1 MAGAVNQTISGGE
14 RAVSQFSLPDLLRQP
29 VAAVRA
35 LQDRLLR
42 ETIEICYTAHPFYG
56 ALMRRAGLEPRHLRS
71 CDDLVRLPVSTKSD
85 FLADPEAFQL
95 RGDHLPADFTTL
107 WKVIY
112 TTGTTSG
119 RPAPIFVTAFDYYNY
134 LYVCERH
141 QDLVGLRADDRIA
154 NLFPLTPFP
163 MGAYGR
169 AFDEAAAVGAS
180 MFCAHTGRDAS
191 VIPVHRSL
199 DDAVNMVDTHRATV
213 LWGVAGFVRRVL
225 IRASELS
232 ADFRRVRMAM
242 ITGEASSIAMRDDMS
257 RRMRELGCAD
267 ARVVNRYGST
277 EKGVSM
283 VECEPGSGFHSLAP
297 DQIFHEVVDPDTG
310 ARLGDSVPGM
320 LAFSH
325 LLRRG
330 TVFLRYQVGDRVTM
344 TSERCPHCGRTSPRI
359 TSQPVRAGDIV
370 KIKGTLVN
378 LQALKD
384 FLEEQPAIDEY
395 QIVIRPTLV
404 HDSLSGDELVIRLAG
419 RPAGVG
425 ADALQALRDRI
436 ERRVHLSVTLE
447 SASRDEIFDPT
458 TSAKPRRV
466 VDLRPVAAESFHS
479 TSD

>member
-1 MAGAVNQTISGGE
+1 MSSGTVNPMVSGRE
-14 RAVSQFSLPDLLRQP
+14 RAVSQFSLPDILRQP
-29 VAAVRA
+29 TPAVRA

-42 ETIEICYTAHPFYG
+42 ETVELCYTAHPFYR

-95 RGDHLPADFTTL
+95 RGEQLPADFTTL

-141 QDLVGLRADDRIA
+141 QDLVGLKADDRIA

-199 DDAVNMVDTHRATV
+199 DDAVKMVDAHRATV

-225 IRASELS
+225 VRAAELS
-232 ADFRRVRMAM
+232 ANFSQVRMAM
-242 ITGEASSIAMRDDMS
+242 ITGEASSTAMRDDMS
-257 RRMRELGCAD
+257 RRMHELGCAD
-267 ARVVNRYGST
+267 TRVVNRYGST

-283 VECEPGSGFHSLAP
+283 VECERGSGFHSLAP

-310 ARLGDSVPGM
+310 ARLADGVPGM

-344 TSERCPHCGRTSPRI
+344 TNACCPHCGRTAPRI
-359 TSQPVRAGDIV
+359 TSQPVRTGDIV

-384 FLEEQPAIDEY
+384 FLEAQPSIDEY
-395 QIVIRPTLV
+395 QIVIRPKVET
-404 HDSLSGDELVIRLAG
+404 DSLSGDELVIRLAG
-419 RPAGVG
+419 RLVGVG
-425 ADALQALRDRI
+425 ADAQQALREQI
-436 ERRVHLSVTLE
+436 ERHVHLSVSIE
-447 SASRDEIFDPT
+447 HASRDEIFDPT

-466 VDLRPVAAESFHS
+466 VDLRTPS
-479 TSD
+479 

>member
-1 MAGAVNQTISGGE
+1 MISQHD
-14 RAVSQFSLPDLLRQP
+14 RAISRFSLPDILRQP
-29 VAAVRA
+29 LPALRA

-42 ETIEICYTAHPFYG
+42 ETIELCYDAHPFYG

-71 CDDLVRLPVSTKSD
+71 CDDLVRLPVSSKSD
-85 FLADPEAFQL
+85 FLADPESFQL
-95 RGDHLPADFTTL
+95 RGAHLPADFTTL

-119 RPAPIFVTAFDYYNY
+119 RPAPIYVTAFDYYNY

-141 QDLVGLRADDRIA
+141 QDLVGLRVDDRIA

-169 AFDEAAAVGAS
+169 AFDEAAAVGAL
-180 MFCAHTGRDAS
+180 MFCGHTGRDAS

-199 DDAVNMVDTHRATV
+199 DDAVRMVEMHRATV

-225 IRASELS
+225 IRAAELS
-232 ADFRRVRMAM
+232 ADFRSVRLAM
-242 ITGEASSIAMRDDMS
+242 ITGEASSEAMRGDMS
-257 RRMRELGCAD
+257 RRMQTLGCAD

-283 VECEPGSGFHSLAP
+283 VECVRGSGFHSLAP
-297 DQIFHEVVDPDTG
+297 DQIFHEVVDPDSG
-310 ARLGDSVPGM
+310 ARLGDGEPGM

-325 LLRRG
+325 LMRRG

-344 TSERCPHCGRTSPRI
+344 SSEPCPHCGRTAPRI
-359 TSQPVRAGDIV
+359 TSQPVRTGDIV

-378 LQALKD
+378 LQALKE
-384 FLEEQPAIDEY
+384 FLEQQPAIEEY
-395 QIVIRPTLV
+395 QIVIRWRAAADPY
-404 HDSLSGDELVIRLAG
+404 SGDELVIRIARSRGLVATEG
-419 RPAGVG
+419 LDR
-425 ADALQALRDRI
+425 LREQI
-436 ERRVHLSVTLE
+436 EHQVHLSVTIE
-447 SASRDEIFDPT
+447 VASRDEIFDPT

-466 VDLRPVAAESFHS
+466 VDLRTP
-479 TSD
+479 

>member
-1 MAGAVNQTISGGE
+1 MDPGQVSQMTSSCG
-14 RAVSQFSLPDLLRQP
+14 RAVSRFSLPDILRQP
-29 VAAVRA
+29 GTAVRA
-35 LQDRLLR
+35 LQDRLLS
-42 ETIEICYTAHPFYG
+42 ETVELCYNAHPFYG

-141 QDLVGLRADDRIA
+141 QDLVGLRADDHIA

-169 AFDEAAAVGAS
+169 ALDEAAAVGAM

-199 DDAVNMVDTHRATV
+199 DDAVKLIETHRATV

-225 IRASELS
+225 IRAAELS
-232 ADFRRVRMAM
+232 ADFRSVRLAM
-242 ITGEASSIAMRDDMS
+242 ITGEASSVAMRDDMS
-257 RRMRELGCAD
+257 RRMSELGCAGSQ
-267 ARVVNRYGST
+267 VVNRYGST

-310 ARLGDSVPGM
+310 ARVGDGTPGM

-344 TSERCPHCGRTSPRI
+344 TSEPCPHCGRTSPRI
-359 TSQPVRAGDIV
+359 TSQPVRTGDIV

-378 LQALKD
+378 LQALKN
-384 FLEEQPAIDEY
+384 FLEEQPSIDEY
-395 QIVIRPTLV
+395 QIVIRPKLAA
-404 HDSLSGDELVIRLAG
+404 DPMSGDELLIRVAE
-419 RPAGVG
+419 RPLEGG
-425 ADALQALRDRI
+425 ACRHDALREQI
-436 ERRVHLSVTLE
+436 ERHVHLSVAVE
-447 SASRDEIFDPT
+447 SASRDDIFDPT
-458 TSAKPRRV
+458 ISAKPRRV
-466 VDLRPVAAESFHS
+466 VDLRTLDNKENF
-479 TSD
+479 